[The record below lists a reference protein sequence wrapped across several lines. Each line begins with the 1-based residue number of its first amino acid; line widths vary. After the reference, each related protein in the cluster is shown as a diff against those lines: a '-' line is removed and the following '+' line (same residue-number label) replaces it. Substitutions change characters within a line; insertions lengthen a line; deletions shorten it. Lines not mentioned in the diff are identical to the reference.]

1 VTRDKCTNCRK
12 YQRQNWGFHKLIK
25 EINGFI
31 SFTMPIK
38 DKHFDSHSL
47 LKFLRNKTFIDYRK
61 VNCQFKLTIMAS
73 KRKFLTLE
81 ERVKVISLL
90 GKGHSCRRVASDL
103 GVGKTQ
109 IQSILKRKHEIMDEF
124 EENVNCESK
133 RPKRESE
140 FASVM
145 CLSNIGWTLVS
156 SRVK

>member
-1 VTRDKCTNCRK
+1 MARTDGQTDGRTDGGDHHNIPTFFSKSV
-12 YQRQNWGFHKLIK
+12 GI
-25 EINGFI
+25 INGFI

-81 ERVKVISLL
+81 ERVKVISLF

-103 GVGKTQ
+103 GVEK
-109 IQSILKRKHEIMDEF
+109 LKFRAF
-124 EENVNCESK
+124 ESVNM
-133 RPKRESE
+133 R
-140 FASVM
+140 
-145 CLSNIGWTLVS
+145 LWTN
-156 SRVK
+156 SRRT

>member
-1 VTRDKCTNCRK
+1 
-12 YQRQNWGFHKLIK
+12 
-25 EINGFI
+25 
-31 SFTMPIK
+31 MPIK

-81 ERVKVISLL
+81 ERVKVISLV
-90 GKGHSCRRVASDL
+90 GKGHSCRRVASGL

-140 FASVM
+140 FASV
-145 CLSNIGWTLVS
+145 NDLVHLL
-156 SRVK
+156 VV

>member
-1 VTRDKCTNCRK
+1 
-12 YQRQNWGFHKLIK
+12 
-25 EINGFI
+25 
-31 SFTMPIK
+31 
-38 DKHFDSHSL
+38 
-47 LKFLRNKTFIDYRK
+47 
-61 VNCQFKLTIMAS
+61 MAS

-103 GVGKTQ
+103 GVGKTEIQ
-109 IQSILKRKHEIMDEF
+109 IILKRKHEIMDEF

-140 FASVM
+140 LASVM

>member
-1 VTRDKCTNCRK
+1 
-12 YQRQNWGFHKLIK
+12 
-25 EINGFI
+25 
-31 SFTMPIK
+31 MPIK

-140 FASVM
+140 FASVNDLVHKWFVDASARLLPVSGPM
-145 CLSNIGWTLVS
+145 IQEKALKFACELGYLDFKANKNI
-156 SRVK
+156 KE